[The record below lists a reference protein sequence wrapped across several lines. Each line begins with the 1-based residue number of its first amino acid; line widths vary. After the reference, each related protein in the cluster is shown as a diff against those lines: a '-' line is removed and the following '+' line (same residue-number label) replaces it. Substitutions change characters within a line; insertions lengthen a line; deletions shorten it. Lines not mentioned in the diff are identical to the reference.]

1 VSAWGGSAGPGS
13 RIDPAARRA
22 SDHAAHQAGV
32 TIRPLEDLAEMSEVE
47 SLFERIWGPGGV
59 TVPLLRS
66 LVLSGNYVAGA
77 WAHDQL
83 MGASIAFLSPAGYPR
98 SAHLHISGVAP
109 SAQGSGIGF
118 ALLCDQRTWALE
130 RGIEEITWTFDPLVR
145 RNGWFATVKLGARC
159 DAYFPD
165 FFGYLNDPIN
175 RWDYTDR
182 CLARWDLASAMPGDN
197 RPADVDDPYIGT
209 RALTIL
215 TEGAGGEPDLPQS
228 DWMDLE
234 PELLLC
240 QVPSDALGMR
250 QSEPQLAREWLA
262 ALRGTLARSIDAG
275 YVVTSMTTGG
285 SYVLSRTGHIGSTRN

>member
-1 VSAWGGSAGPGS
+1 M
-13 RIDPAARRA
+13 AART
-22 SDHAAHQAGV
+22 AGV
-32 TIRPLEDLAEMSEVE
+32 QIRQLEELAELSDVE
-47 SLFERIWGPGGV
+47 GLFERIWGPGGV

-83 MGASIAFLSPAGYPR
+83 MGASISFVSPVSHPR
-98 SAHLHISGVAP
+98 SAHLHISGVSP
-109 SAQGSGIGF
+109 GAQGSGIGF
-118 ALLCDQRTWALE
+118 AMLCHQRTWALE
-130 RGIEEITWTFDPLVR
+130 RGIEQITWTFDPLVR
-145 RNGWFATVKLGARC
+145 RNGWFATVKVGAHC

-175 RWDYTDR
+175 RWDFTDR
-182 CLARWDLASAMPGDN
+182 CLARWDLVGATPGEN
-197 RPADVDDPYIGT
+197 RPADVEDPYIGT
-209 RALTIL
+209 RALTVL
-215 TEGAGGEPDLPQS
+215 TEGASGEPKLPQA

-240 QVPSDALGMR
+240 QVPTDAQTLR

-262 ALRGTLARSIDAG
+262 ALRGTLARSIEAG

-285 SYVLSRTGHIGSTRN
+285 CYLLRRTPT

>member
-1 VSAWGGSAGPGS
+1 
-13 RIDPAARRA
+13 
-22 SDHAAHQAGV
+22 
-32 TIRPLEDLAEMSEVE
+32 MSEVE
-47 SLFERIWGPGGV
+47 ALFERIWGPGGV

-83 MGASIAFLSPAGYPR
+83 MGASISFLSPASHPR

-109 SAQGSGIGF
+109 SAQGSGIGY
-118 ALLCDQRTWALE
+118 ALLCHQRTWALE
-130 RGIEEITWTFDPLVR
+130 RGIEQITWTFDPLVR

-159 DAYFPD
+159 DSYLPD
-165 FFGYLNDPIN
+165 WFGYLNDPIN

-182 CLARWDLASAMPGDN
+182 CLARWDLAGATPGSN
-197 RPADVDDPYIGT
+197 SPADVEDPHIGT

-215 TEGAGGEPDLPQS
+215 SEGGGGQPDLAPPDWIDMDPQ
-228 DWMDLE
+228 

-240 QVPSDALGMR
+240 QVPSDAHGLR
-250 QSEPQLAREWLA
+250 QSQPQLAREWLA

-285 SYVLSRTGHIGSTRN
+285 SYVLRRS